1 MLRTSAGIE
10 VLDIKNK
17 PKKYLITGGA
27 GFIGSNLIENLVNNS
42 VDLVIIDDLS
52 SGLLENIPKKAL
64 DKLINSQVQDIKSD
78 EIDDIDGIFH
88 LAAQAS
94 VPYSIDNFFSSSK
107 NNLLSSLK
115 VFEWAKELGIP
126 VVYASSSAI
135 YGNLSLGDD
144 SKSNFEILSPYAL
157 DKLTMEEYA
166 SMMFNIYNVKSIG
179 LRFFNVY
186 GPKQDPSNPYSGV
199 ISIFIDRILRGKTI
213 TVNGGYQTRDF
224 VYVDDIVNVMLKSMD
239 TLNKNDICE
248 FFNVG
253 TGKSTSVDVLLNTI
267 KEILNADPKVIKKEL
282 PKGDP
287 EKSEG
292 TYEKIR
298 EILNVDLENFVNL
311 ENGLQKTI
319 KPLLI

>member
-1 MLRTSAGIE
+1 MDQLGTF
-10 VLDIKNK
+10 N
-17 PKKYLITGGA
+17 
-27 GFIGSNLIENLVNNS
+27 
-42 VDLVIIDDLS
+42 
-52 SGLLENIPKKAL
+52 
-64 DKLINSQVQDIKSD
+64 
-78 EIDDIDGIFH
+78 GIFH

-94 VPYSIDNFFSSSK
+94 VPYSIDNFYNSSK
-107 NNLLSSLK
+107 NNLLGSLK
-115 VFEWAKELGIP
+115 IFDWAKELGIP
-126 VVYASSSAI
+126 VVFASSSAI

-144 SKSNFEILSPYAL
+144 SKSSFEILSPYAL
-157 DKLTMEEYA
+157 DKLTMEGYA
-166 SMMFNIYNVKSIG
+166 SMMHNVYDVKSIG

-186 GPKQDPSNPYSGV
+186 GPNQDPSNPYSGV
-199 ISIFIDRILRGKTI
+199 ISIFIDRILKEKTI

-224 VYVDDIVNVMLKSMD
+224 VYVDDIVDVMLTSMV
-239 TLNKNDICE
+239 TLHERDICD

-298 EILNVDLENFVNL
+298 EILNIDLENFVTL

-319 KPLLI
+319 KSLLI